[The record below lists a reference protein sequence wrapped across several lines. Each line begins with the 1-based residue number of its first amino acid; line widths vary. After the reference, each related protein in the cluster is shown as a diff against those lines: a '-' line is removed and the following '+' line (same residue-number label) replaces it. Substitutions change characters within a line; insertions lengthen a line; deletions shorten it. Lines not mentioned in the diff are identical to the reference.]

1 MKTAYGRRND
11 GQESRNGGRAHL
23 RKAEKTRLSVR
34 SALHFMRWLWQ
45 AAKDYGRIA
54 AEYIRDGIVFLI
66 RWRGMCLIVA
76 VVILYTSGVW
86 LVCKAA
92 LTPGIRRQAEQEY
105 QEKLDA
111 YKTEQAQA
119 AADEEARE
127 AEQARREAEEEG
139 NIRKTQAEK
148 LAVAMYEFRFN
159 SKADI
164 ITACWCFF
172 NRVDIKTGEYAYLS
186 TLEEVIEQ
194 PGQWMGYNAENDV
207 LTELFDIAYEQLCVW
222 KDGGHRPVSSEFVFL
237 VWSPYEI
244 HLIDSLKEKNPRTWR
259 YRG

>member
-45 AAKDYGRIA
+45 AVKDYGRIA

-92 LTPGIRRQAEQEY
+92 
-105 QEKLDA
+105 D
-111 YKTEQAQA
+111 
-119 AADEEARE
+119 
-127 AEQARREAEEEG
+127 
-139 NIRKTQAEK
+139 RKS
-148 LAVAMYEFRFN
+148 V
-159 SKADI
+159 
-164 ITACWCFF
+164 
-172 NRVDIKTGEYAYLS
+172 V
-186 TLEEVIEQ
+186 
-194 PGQWMGYNAENDV
+194 
-207 LTELFDIAYEQLCVW
+207 
-222 KDGGHRPVSSEFVFL
+222 
-237 VWSPYEI
+237 
-244 HLIDSLKEKNPRTWR
+244 
-259 YRG
+259 